1 MATLT
6 IRGCDDNLAR
16 ILKRESR
23 KIGTSVNRLVLET
36 LINTFMGNGKKQER
50 YNDLD
55 SLAGTWTEDEAAEF
69 DKAIEDFEIIDPEA
83 WK

>member
-1 MATLT
+1 LATLT

>member
-6 IRGCDDNLAR
+6 IRGCDDNLSK

-23 KIGTSVNRLVLET
+23 KSGTSVNRLVLET
-36 LINTFMGNGKKQER
+36 LINTFIGNGKKQER

-69 DKAIEDFEIIDPEA
+69 DKAIEDFEIIDTEA